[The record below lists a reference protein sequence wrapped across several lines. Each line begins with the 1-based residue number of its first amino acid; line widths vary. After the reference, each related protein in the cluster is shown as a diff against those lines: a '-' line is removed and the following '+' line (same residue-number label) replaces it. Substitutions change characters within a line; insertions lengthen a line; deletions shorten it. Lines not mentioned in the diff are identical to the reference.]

1 MPNQSTDYLPY
12 LFLAAMIVIGG
23 LVALV
28 ADGMG
33 RKIGKKRLSFLGLRP
48 RHTATLITVAAG
60 VLIPILTIAAI
71 FGLSGEVRDWIQ
83 KGRGAIEE
91 VKAKTEQVSK
101 LNQQVQKGEDSLKVQ
116 KGEVTKLEGKA
127 NTLDTKVKAQQKQ
140 LESANKQIANAQ
152 TNISRLSGSVQAKEA
167 LLRKNT
173 AKLNANAT
181 RMEALR
187 QERAQML
194 TNISSLKGNY
204 GTVNRQREE
213 AYAQLDKLNMEI
225 ASLEEGSK
233 ALTLEKSN
241 LDEQISK
248 SRQDIETY
256 QETIRVQQGEIG
268 KNNIQL
274 DELRGRLA
282 DVNKLFGANFE
293 SSRTRPMIFEASEEV
308 ARVQLPPS
316 LSPVAARN
324 AYLDLLQRA
333 RTAAL
338 SRKALNSP
346 ISASAGLTSR
356 QMGNQM
362 VSVANQEDAIVR
374 GITAQRPELV
384 FIARS
389 FFNAFEGEYVLLE
402 FVAFRN
408 KLVYRDAKV
417 IAEKR
422 IDGRK
427 SDVEV
432 LNQIQDF
439 LSITVRNQALKDGMI
454 PPSGRSGKLGTISE
468 EELFELIKEIQSNNQ
483 LVRLQAVAKGDT
495 NAGDQL
501 DILFRVRL

>member
-71 FGLSGEVRDWIQ
+71 FGLSSEVRDWIQ

-116 KGEVTKLEGKA
+116 KGELTKLEGKA
-127 NTLDTKVKAQQKQ
+127 NSLDTKVKAQQKQ
-140 LESANKQIANAQ
+140 LESATKLIANAQ
-152 TNISRLSGSVQAKEA
+152 SNITRLSGTVQAKEA
-167 LLRKNT
+167 QLRKNT
-173 AKLNANAT
+173 ASLKANAA
-181 RMEALR
+181 RLELSR
-187 QERAQML
+187 QQRTKLVAD
-194 TNISSLKGNY
+194 ISQLKGNY

-233 ALTLEKSN
+233 ALAQEKMN

-248 SRQDIETY
+248 SRLDIETY
-256 QETIRVQQGEIG
+256 QETIRIQQAEIG
-268 KNNIQL
+268 QNNSQL
-274 DELRGRLA
+274 EELKGRLIDA
-282 DVNKLFGANFE
+282 NKLFGANFE
-293 SSRTRPMIFEASEEV
+293 ISRTRPMIFEASEEV
-308 ARVQLPPS
+308 ARIQLPPS
-316 LSPVAARN
+316 MSPATARN

-338 SRKALNSP
+338 SRKALNSAASP
-346 ISASAGLTSR
+346 SAGLTSR
-356 QMGNQM
+356 QIGNRL
-362 VSVANQEDAIVR
+362 VGIAEQEDAIVR

-402 FVAFRN
+402 FVAYRN
-408 KLVYRDAKV
+408 KLVYREGRV
-417 IAEKR
+417 ITEKR

-427 SDVEV
+427 SEVEIF
-432 LNQIQDF
+432 NQIQDF
-439 LSITVRNQALKDGMI
+439 LSTNVRNQALKDGMI

-468 EELFELIKEIQSNNQ
+468 EDLFELIHEVQSNNQ
-483 LVRLQAVAKGDT
+483 LVRLQAVAKSDI

-501 DILFRVRL
+501 EILFRVRL